1 MNGRLRHVAWYRFR
15 ATFRRRW
22 GSYVALVLLVGI
34 IGGIAMGAVAA
45 GRRTQ
50 SAFPAFLKSTNPSDL
65 IAEFSANSG
74 TSYDPTIVNKIAH
87 LPHVKHVES
96 FVVLSAGVLKPD
108 GSAATDPTRIPIATS
123 VDGSWVGH

>member
-22 GSYVALVLLVGI
+22 GSYVALVLLVGF

-65 IAEFSANSG
+65 IAEFSYLLHPRICKVASI
-74 TSYDPTIVNKIAH
+74 S
-87 LPHVKHVES
+87 VKTNFPSSQGCVRQRSRS
-96 FVVLSAGVLKPD
+96 FL
-108 GSAATDPTRIPIATS
+108 
-123 VDGSWVGH
+123 